1 MFDALLYIATTGCQW
16 RLLPIAFPPVSTVRG
31 YFQGWR
37 TDGRLDEMTRALVG
51 MARLAEGRKRPVV
64 TDTLGLLVGWV
75 GHSAGFQDRDGAPDV
90 LKAVAVRFAMLRP
103 IFADGGQAGP
113 KLRDA
118 LKAIGRWT
126 VEIVKRSHIAGGF
139 QGSPPPLGRRT
150 HPCLARTMP
159 PSVKRPEK
167 IHRKRGGPD
176 HHRTHPT
183 RHQASRKGRK
193 TLK

>member
-1 MFDALLYIATTGCQW
+1 
-16 RLLPIAFPPVSTVRG
+16 
-31 YFQGWR
+31 
-37 TDGRLDEMTRALVG
+37 MTRALVG
-51 MARLAEGRKRPVV
+51 MARLAEGRKARPPAGILDSQSVKATERGGVTGYDVGKRIKGRKRPIV

-75 GHSAGFQDRDGAPDV
+75 GHSAGIRDRDGAPDV
-90 LKAVAVRFAMLRP
+90 LKAVAVRFAMLCP

-150 HPCLARTMP
+150 HPCLARTMQ
-159 PSVKRPEK
+159 PSVKRPGK

-183 RHQASRKGRK
+183 RHQTSRKGRK